1 MLQAWV
7 TPQVQQWLAH
17 SLQQLRDWKAQQ
29 LALCARLGW
38 QVVPGHQANDFVAR
52 LPVGD
57 MAARLAAWR
66 AQGIKLRDC
75 ASFGLPG
82 HVRLGVLPPAS
93 QAALEQ
99 AWRSMP

>member
-1 MLQAWV
+1 M
-7 TPQVQQWLAH
+7 QQWLAH

-38 QVVPGHQANDFVAR
+38 QVVPGHQANYFVAR

-57 MAARLAAWR
+57 MAACLAAWR

-93 QAALEQ
+93 QAALEH